1 MINIGNFNIYPNDI
15 DYVKLEQQGL
25 CKDGNLNDTYFKLY
39 NTYLSLFYDIL
50 NDNGLNCFDNDLE
63 NSNLH
68 FNQVEKEDMDMY
80 QSNSIFKYFYVRNNL
95 YLEKLSNEDI
105 ENLLSNDSNKKDI
118 VLRTFKDIINIDDDY
133 KVCYGPDT
141 DNFWY
146 DSERTARI
154 ALKYMEV
161 VRKKNSL
168 KKAVTNAERM
178 KVNKSIKT
186 AILDL
191 EKEDILT

>member
-1 MINIGNFNIYPNDI
+1 M
-15 DYVKLEQQGL
+15 
-25 CKDGNLNDTYFKLY
+25 
-39 NTYLSLFYDIL
+39 FYDIL

-118 VLRTFKDIINIDDDY
+118 VLRTFKDIINIDDGY

-146 DSERTARI
+146 DSDILVLGFRFLEFSDNGLSDEAWEEEFYKKRTYLNNMFSSLEASLTEKLG
-154 ALKYMEV
+154 LKVKICEYDEYSII
-161 VRKKNSL
+161 N
-168 KKAVTNAERM
+168 
-178 KVNKSIKT
+178 NKSI
-186 AILDL
+186 
-191 EKEDILT
+191 EK